1 MPILPMVDAHVHLW
15 DPTHFR
21 IPWLDSSAL
30 LKQPYVLDAYRA
42 HTDGLPIE
50 GMVYVQVDVAPAYA
64 LLEAHFVAGLA
75 QHEPRI
81 GAIVAWA
88 PLEDGDCA
96 RSYLDALVSI
106 SPLIKGVRRIVQ
118 SEPDV
123 NFSLRPNFVRG
134 VQLLPAYGLTC
145 DICINHT
152 QLAATIALVRQ
163 CPEVA
168 FMLDHSGKPAI
179 AAGQLEPWRAQM
191 SELAALP
198 NVLCKLSG
206 LVTEANHQNWTV
218 EQLAPYVQHVLA
230 VFGEDRVVFG
240 GDWPVVLLA
249 AEYRRWVDALDSL
262 TASLPEAARHK
273 LWAENA
279 RRFYRL
285 G

>member
-1 MPILPMVDAHVHLW
+1 
-15 DPTHFR
+15 
-21 IPWLDSSAL
+21 
-30 LKQPYVLDAYRA
+30 
-42 HTDGLPIE
+42 
-50 GMVYVQVDVAPAYA
+50 
-64 LLEAHFVAGLA
+64 
-75 QHEPRI
+75 
-81 GAIVAWA
+81 
-88 PLEDGDCA
+88 
-96 RSYLDALVSI
+96 
-106 SPLIKGVRRIVQ
+106 
-118 SEPDV
+118 
-123 NFSLRPNFVRG
+123 
-134 VQLLPAYGLTC
+134 
-145 DICINHT
+145 
-152 QLAATIALVRQ
+152 
-163 CPEVA
+163 
-168 FMLDHSGKPAI
+168 
-179 AAGQLEPWRAQM
+179 M